1 MFYELENLEDIND
14 RTVLKVF
21 EVDKNGIPC
30 KSGNEIHE
38 PITATVTVFK
48 VSTIGEGDELITATV
63 TVFKVS
69 TEERA
74 IRATVTVSKVITK
87 EKQKI
92 YKTLS
97 WQQRCL

>member
-1 MFYELENLEDIND
+1 MEQPNVKIYIRDPIKDLFYELENLDDIND

-48 VSTIGEGDELITATV
+48 VS
-63 TVFKVS
+63 
-69 TEERA
+69 
-74 IRATVTVSKVITK
+74 
-87 EKQKI
+87 
-92 YKTLS
+92 
-97 WQQRCL
+97 

>member
-1 MFYELENLEDIND
+1 MMYMEQPNVKIYIRDPIKDLFYELENLQDIND

-48 VSTIGEGDELITATV
+48 VSTVEP
-63 TVFKVS
+63 
-69 TEERA
+69 R
-74 IRATVTVSKVITK
+74 
-87 EKQKI
+87 
-92 YKTLS
+92 
-97 WQQRCL
+97 